1 MDDRERLYK
10 LAKENGLEPH
20 SRHGVP
26 KLQEMLLDAGIA
38 FELVD
43 TPSEREKEIV
53 ESLAEVAKAQDPDL
67 EIPHPGAPKAEKVEQ
82 PTAEA
87 EKPAPAPAKSQS
99 DTVEVLVMVKNV
111 HVAATDL
118 GRAPSGTSVKIFFKE
133 RHKLPRAIAERLAG
147 RGQVEI
153 L

>member
-38 FELVD
+38 FEMVD
-43 TPSEREKEIV
+43 TPSERE
-53 ESLAEVAKAQDPDL
+53 ADPDL
-67 EIPHPGAPKAEKVEQ
+67 EIPHPGAPKANDGPVEVV
-82 PTAEA
+82 
-87 EKPAPAPAKSQS
+87 PADDVYVVDASCEEHVEPPMRDS
-99 DTVEVLVMVKNV
+99 DMVEVLVMVKNV
-111 HVAATDL
+111 HVQAVDL

>member
-38 FELVD
+38 FEMVD
-43 TPSEREKEIV
+43 TPSERE
-53 ESLAEVAKAQDPDL
+53 ADPDL

-82 PTAEA
+82 PTVEA

-99 DTVEVLVMVKNV
+99 DMVEVLVMVKNV

>member
-10 LAKENGLEPH
+10 LAKENGLDPH

-26 KLQEMLLDAGIA
+26 KLQEMLLDAGVA
-38 FELVD
+38 FELAD
-43 TPSEREKEIV
+43 TPSERPV
-53 ESLAEVAKAQDPDL
+53 DPDL
-67 EIPHPGAPKAEKVEQ
+67 EIPRPGAPKAD
-82 PTAEA
+82 A

-99 DTVEVLVMVKNV
+99 DMVEVIVMVKNV
-111 HVAATDL
+111 HVQAVDL
-118 GRAPSGTSVKIFFKE
+118 GRSPSATSTKLFFKE
-133 RHKLPRAIAERLAG
+133 RHKLVRPVAERLAG

>member
-10 LAKENGLEPH
+10 LAKDNGLEPH

-43 TPSEREKEIV
+43 TPSERE
-53 ESLAEVAKAQDPDL
+53 ADPDL
-67 EIPHPGAPKAEKVEQ
+67 EIPHPGAPKGELEGDDAPE
-82 PTAEA
+82 P

-99 DTVEVLVMVKNV
+99 DMVEVIVMVKNV
-111 HVAATDL
+111 HVAAVDL
-118 GRAPSGTSVKIFFKE
+118 GRPASDTSVKLFFKE
-133 RHKLPRAIAERLAG
+133 RHKLTRAMAERLAG